1 MINLLP
7 HFTSKHLYFNEN
19 NKIIYMG
26 DYITDAFL
34 YLPIEL
40 MPKVVSHDIVRVFCF
55 LNWMCIYRTIY
66 HEKWQ

>member
-1 MINLLP
+1 
-7 HFTSKHLYFNEN
+7 
-19 NKIIYMG
+19 MG